1 MIVIRAMNDL
11 GILDS
16 YISHSFGFDSTT
28 LFVGPG
34 GVQDAKFETPK
45 LAGPQYP
52 SNAGIRRTD
61 LQKVLADGA
70 ADAGAKVRLGV
81 TVTDMNDDGAGV
93 DVTFSDGST
102 GRYDIVAVPTVCS
115 RARAKP

>member
-1 MIVIRAMNDL
+1 MTVKTALIIGCGIGGLTAGIALRQKGIAVDIIERDPNWTVYGVGIIQQMNVIRAMNDL

-61 LQKVLADGA
+61 LQKVLAE
-70 ADAGAKVRLGV
+70 
-81 TVTDMNDDGAGV
+81 
-93 DVTFSDGST
+93 
-102 GRYDIVAVPTVCS
+102 I
-115 RARAKP
+115 